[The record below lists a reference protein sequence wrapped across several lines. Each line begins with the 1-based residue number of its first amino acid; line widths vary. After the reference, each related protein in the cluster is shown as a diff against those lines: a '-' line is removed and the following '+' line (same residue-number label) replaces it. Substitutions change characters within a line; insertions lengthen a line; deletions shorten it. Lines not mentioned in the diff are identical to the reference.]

1 MQYSDERLNELVNA
15 RNSEVP
21 DVFSIQC
28 DGIELYVHVSPY
40 VWIRPWEGRDH
51 TAFSV
56 GLAPGCP
63 NACRL
68 FGKIDV
74 PYLHI
79 SLEALKQAAVK
90 RVSEA
95 GISFLTK
102 RGAGVK
108 SFAIHPRGGLTSVD
122 ESRAYHDAYVNGYRY
137 VVHVYQLRSGG
148 LGKRFAEWFF
158 FGEPEPS
165 VILTKL
171 RRQQDNLAD
180 SMHFEICQLSTEL
193 PKSA

>member
-1 MQYSDERLNELVNA
+1 MQYSDERLNELINA

-63 NACRL
+63 NA
-68 FGKIDV
+68 
-74 PYLHI
+74 
-79 SLEALKQAAVK
+79 
-90 RVSEA
+90 
-95 GISFLTK
+95 
-102 RGAGVK
+102 
-108 SFAIHPRGGLTSVD
+108 RGGLTSVD
-122 ESRAYHDAYVNGYRY
+122 ESRAYQDAYVNGYRF

-158 FGEPEPS
+158 FGEPDPS
-165 VILTKL
+165 VILAKI